1 MRINSTADLA
11 ATLRGRRLALGL
23 SQSALAARAG
33 VSRDWLNSF
42 ERGKAT
48 VELQHVFRVIDALG
62 LRCSLETPDGGAMRS
77 GSSIDLDALLDDYR
91 RR

>member
-1 MRINSTADLA
+1 MRINSISDLA

-23 SQSALAARAG
+23 SQSALAARAA

-62 LRCSLETPDGGAMRS
+62 LSLSLEAPDGSAVGS
-77 GSSIDLDALLDDYR
+77 GSSIDLDALLDEYR
-91 RR
+91 R